1 MPNVVFTN
9 WNRTVRAG
17 PLANIRT
24 IARLA
29 GISLYNGLAKAVNC
43 HGAGTCGT
51 CRVVVESPESVT
63 PPTLREKLHG
73 CTGPFRLACQARV
86 ADDRHEVFVTKHE
99 GFLGKGRVPVKV
111 EAEAPAPA
119 AAARA

>member
-9 WNRTVRAG
+9 WNKTVRAG
-17 PLANIRT
+17 PLANLRT

-29 GISLYNGLAKAVNC
+29 GINLYNGLAKAVNC

-51 CRVVVESPESVT
+51 CRVVVEPPESVT
-63 PPTLREKLHG
+63 PPTLREKIHG

-86 ADDRHEVFVTKHE
+86 ADDRHEVLVTKRE
-99 GFLGKGRVPVKV
+99 GFLGKGRVPVRV

>member
-17 PLANIRT
+17 PLANVRT
-24 IARLA
+24 VAKLA
-29 GISLYNGLAKAVNC
+29 GIDLYNGLAKFVNC

-51 CRVVVESPESVT
+51 CRVVVETPEALT
-63 PPTLREKLHG
+63 PPTRREKFHG

-86 ADDRHEVFVTKHE
+86 ADDRHDVVVTKRE
-99 GFLGKGRVPVKV
+99 GFLGKGRVPVKIDGV
-111 EAEAPAPA
+111 PQAATPAPSA
-119 AAARA
+119 

>member
-17 PLANIRT
+17 PLGNVRT
-24 IARLA
+24 IAKLA
-29 GISLYNGLAKAVNC
+29 GINLYNGLAKALNC

-51 CRVVVESPESVT
+51 CRVVIADPASVT

-73 CTGPFRLACQARV
+73 CTGPYRLACQTRV
-86 ADDRHEVFVTKHE
+86 ADDRHEVLVTKHE
-99 GFLGKGRVPVKV
+99 GFLGKGRVPVTV
-111 EAEAPAPA
+111 ENAVPA
-119 AAARA
+119 AAPKA